1 MNISKASE
9 VAGVSADTLRYY
21 EKIGLIPAVD
31 RDRNGN
37 RNYQE
42 EDLKWIE
49 FAKCMRTAGLSINVL
64 SEYLHLFKEGDS
76 TIEER
81 YNLLQEQRSE
91 LQQRI
96 GQMQQTLDRLDQKI
110 LNYDSQ
116 LGKRE
121 NTLLQK

>member
-37 RNYQE
+37 RNYKE
-42 EDLKWIE
+42 EDFKWIE
-49 FAKCMRTAGLSINVL
+49 FAKRMRTAGLSINVL

-81 YNLLQEQRSE
+81 YTLLQEQRSE
-91 LQQRI
+91 LQERI
-96 GQMQQTLDRLDQKI
+96 GQMQKTLDRLDQKI

-116 LGKRE
+116 LVKRE
-121 NTLLQK
+121 NTLAKK